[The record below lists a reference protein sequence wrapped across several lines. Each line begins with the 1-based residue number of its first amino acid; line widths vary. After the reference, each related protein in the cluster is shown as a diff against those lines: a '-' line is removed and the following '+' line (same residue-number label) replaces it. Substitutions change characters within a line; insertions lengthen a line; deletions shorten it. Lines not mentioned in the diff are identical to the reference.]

1 VQCVILEFVLFKCFY
16 KLSLH
21 FRLAVWQLTT
31 VYYAVVSNCLTMNLS
46 LDELFANDYVVD
58 VTVILMPLCGTCNVF
73 VSTGSVDVLYR
84 MSHVLQIDV

>member
-1 VQCVILEFVLFKCFY
+1 VQCVILEFFLFKCFY

-73 VSTGSVDVLYR
+73 VSTESVDVLYR